1 MSLDALAVRLLDG
14 ACRAMWGFS
23 PSIVPV
29 MVAARGP
36 LGALRWFGVNMPRFL
51 TSMRVLGPVRAHL
64 AVVVVSL
71 RNDCLY
77 CAHGHVYA
85 LELIHLRNHGRLFP
99 LDRDSLSDWL
109 GLDDRTLRRRLHAV
123 LAEAG
128 LHVEALWADR
138 VLGLASGNQHPVDA
152 AEARLAHIVR
162 MVESMNAVSAAAGP
176 ALDEAHDPVNKDVAV
191 KARHAAL
198 RTPAGPV

>member
-1 MSLDALAVRLLDG
+1 MGRNALAERLLDR

-36 LGALRWFGVNMPRFL
+36 LGALRWFGVHMPRFL
-51 TSMRVLGPVRAHL
+51 ASMRVLGPVRAHL

-85 LELIHLRNHGRLFP
+85 LELLHLRDHDRPFP
-99 LDRDSLSDWL
+99 LDRASLPDWL

-128 LHVEALWADR
+128 LHVEAIWADR
-138 VLGLASGNQHPVDA
+138 VLDLASGRQQPLDA

-162 MVESMNAVSAAAGP
+162 MVGSMNAVSLAAGP

-198 RTPAGPV
+198 RAPAGPV